1 MSMRLLTVVL
11 CWMLASVAVAAP
23 RVAIE
28 SGTVV
33 GEAESGIAVF
43 KGIPYARP
51 PVGDLRWGPPVQT
64 VGWTAPR
71 DATKFGSSCLQP
83 QRQDRATNFGATAED
98 CLYLNVW
105 TPAVGG
111 SAPVMVWIHGGAFRV
126 GSAAAPFY
134 DGAAFARSGVVF
146 VSLNYRLGRF
156 GFFAH
161 PALGKVQGNFA
172 LMDQVAALAW
182 IKRNIA
188 AFGGD
193 PSQITVFGESAGG
206 ASVLYLLA
214 SPATEGLFARAII
227 QSGGGHQ
234 ISRAID
240 VTRGGR
246 QSLRAESLAW
256 AAQQKI
262 AADGDAAALRALP
275 AATVLGSNQITG
287 GIGAVAPVLDGKLVP
302 DDPGVRLMN
311 GAFNRVPVLVG
322 ANSYEASVLSAFG
335 TSSEA
340 VVAGAGLDP
349 NVIAAAYGKL
359 EPKTLANALF
369 GDSAFV
375 AGARHIARS
384 VAAVGS
390 PAWLY
395 HFDYVLQRRRG
406 KVPGAGHGSEI
417 PFVFESLGQLP
428 MARLLVSDPDED
440 MSKALHR
447 RWVNFAKAGDPN
459 VEGLPQWPRYKV
471 DTDYALVIGSMEQ
484 KAMAG
489 FRKAQLDLMDAR
501 WAASRPQR

>member
-1 MSMRLLTVVL
+1 MRLLTAVV
-11 CWMLASVAVAAP
+11 CWMLASVAVGAP
-23 RVAIE
+23 RVATE
-28 SGTVV
+28 SGVVV
-33 GEAESGIAVF
+33 GDTDSRIAVF
-43 KGIPYARP
+43 KGMPYARP
-51 PVGDLRWGPPVQT
+51 PVGDLRWAAPVQP
-64 VGWTAPR
+64 VAWSEPR
-71 DATKFGSSCLQP
+71 DATKFGTSCPQP
-83 QRQDRATNFGATAED
+83 QRRDRATNFGPTAED

-105 TPAVGG
+105 TPDVRG

-161 PALGKVQGNFA
+161 PALGEVQGNFA
-172 LMDQVAALAW
+172 LMDQIAALMW

-193 PSQITVFGESAGG
+193 PAQVTVFGESAGG

-214 SPATEGLFARAII
+214 SPATHALFARAIV

-240 VTRGGR
+240 VARGGR
-246 QSLRAESLAW
+246 QSLRDEGIAW
-256 AAQQKI
+256 AAQQNV
-262 AADGDAAALRALP
+262 ATDGDAAALRALP
-275 AATVLGSNQITG
+275 ADTVLGGNRIAG
-287 GIGAVAPVLDGKLVP
+287 GIGAVAPVIDGNLVP
-302 DDPGVRLMN
+302 DDPGVRLLN

-322 ANSYEASVLSAFG
+322 ANSHEASVLAAFG

-340 VVAGAGLDP
+340 VVAAAGLDP
-349 NVIAAAYGKL
+349 NAIAAAYGTL
-359 EPKTLANALF
+359 EPKALANALF

-375 AGARHIARS
+375 AGARHVARS
-384 VAAVGS
+384 FARVEL

-395 HFDYVLQRRRG
+395 HFDYVLERRRG
-406 KVPGAGHGSEI
+406 KIPGAGHGSEI
-417 PFVFESLGQLP
+417 PFVFETLGQLP
-428 MARLLVSDPDED
+428 MARLLVSEPDEA

-459 VEGLPQWPRYKV
+459 GKGLPSWPRYEV
-471 DTDYALVIGSMEQ
+471 DTDYTLVIGAAEQ
-484 KAMAG
+484 KATAG
-489 FRKAQLDLMDAR
+489 FRRAQLDLMDAR
-501 WAASRPQR
+501 WAVSRPH